1 MHPML
6 NTAVKAARRAGSLIN
21 RASLDLERLQVVK
34 KGPRN
39 YVTQVDQAVE
49 AAIIDMLR
57 TAYPDHG
64 FLGEE
69 SGLHPAPT
77 SAPDSAASPE
87 YQWVIDPLDGTTNFI
102 HGFPN
107 YAVSIALL
115 RRGQVEQAV
124 IFDPT
129 RNELFT
135 ASRGNGAFLNDR
147 RMRVSSQLRYQ
158 EALIGAHVPGSAGGV
173 KQKPPGDTDAASGS
187 PDFFPLLT
195 ECASARRMGTCVLDL
210 AYVACG
216 RFDGFCG
223 TRLKAWDM
231 AAGSLMVVEAG
242 GLVTDFAGEQAW
254 LQSGSILA
262 ANPRMLTQ
270 MLAQLGCRPQ

>member
-6 NTAVKAARRAGSLIN
+6 NTAVKAARRAGALIN
-21 RASLDLERLQVVK
+21 RASLDLERLQVAK
-34 KGPRN
+34 KGPKN

-49 AAIIDMLR
+49 AEVIDILR
-57 TAYPDHG
+57 TAYPDHS

-69 SGLHPAPT
+69 SGLHT
-77 SAPDSAASPE
+77 AASPSESSGRSNE
-87 YQWVIDPLDGTTNFI
+87 YQWIIDPLDGTTNFI

-115 RRGQVEQAV
+115 HKGQVEQAV

-135 ASRGNGAFLNDR
+135 ASRGGGAFLNDR
-147 RMRVSSQLRYQ
+147 RMRVSSQRQYQ
-158 EALIGAHVPGSAGGV
+158 EALIGAHVPGSAGTS
-173 KQKPPGDTDAASGS
+173 KAGS
-187 PDFFPLLT
+187 HATGQPDFHPLLT
-195 ECASARRMGTCVLDL
+195 DCASARRMGTCVLDL

-223 TRLKAWDM
+223 THLKTWDV
-231 AAGSLMVVEAG
+231 AAGALMVIEAG
-242 GLVTDFAGEQAW
+242 GLVTDFTGEQQW
-254 LQSGSILA
+254 LQSGNILA
-262 ANPRMLTQ
+262 ANPKILTQ
-270 MLAQLGCRPQ
+270 MLAHFQ